1 MTELAELVLTPDE
14 RARGVRVDRVVF
26 TMDWAGEDHPGRL
39 AEFVA
44 GRVRAFGAE
53 PTGVGTDTVHR
64 AAEDEPTLRRGDLP
78 VRQLDHVADAL
89 AELGYTLLVRE
100 GGTDAY
106 ELLVAPT
113 GEREPTGL
121 THEGLPVRAWG
132 SQSEA
137 SEESEASGATLVS
150 LNCPECAQMLVWE
163 LPPSETLADEHCD
176 CGTALFDAAGCPLPN
191 VALHD

>member
-26 TMDWAGEDHPGRL
+26 TMDWTGEDRPGRL

-53 PTGVGTDTVHR
+53 PTGVDTDAVHR
-64 AAEDEPTLRRGDLP
+64 AAADDPTLRRGDLP
-78 VRQLDHVADAL
+78 ARQLDHLADVL

-113 GEREPTGL
+113 GGHEPAGL

-132 SQSEA
+132 S
-137 SEESEASGATLVS
+137 ESEASGASEAATLVS

-163 LPPSETLADEHCD
+163 LPPAETLAGEHCD
-176 CGTALFDAAGCPLPN
+176 CGTALFDAAGRPLPD
-191 VALHD
+191 VTLHD